1 MLKKIILLSIA
12 VILIGGGTFYAL
24 NSKDNYDA
32 SQYSANLPAAFT
44 IGSTLEFT
52 LPDQFG
58 NKHTLGNDTKKL
70 VLTFEKDASHIMKD
84 FLTQE
89 EKGFLNKQSAL
100 YVADI
105 SSAPVFIRNAF
116 ILPDLQKSTYPV
128 LLIYEEETAKKFRYD
143 SKKEAI
149 KVVTLD
155 NKKVTDIRF
164 VSTLKEFEEALK

>member
-1 MLKKIILLSIA
+1 MFKKIILL
-12 VILIGGGTFYAL
+12 LISVLLVGGGAFYVL
-24 NSKDNYDA
+24 NSKDNYDS
-32 SQYSANLPAAFT
+32 SQYSADVPAAFSV
-44 IGSTLEFT
+44 GSTLDFT

-58 NKHTLGNDTKKL
+58 EKHTLGNDTKKL
-70 VLTFEKDASHIMKD
+70 VFTFSKEASHIMKD
-84 FLTQE
+84 FLKQE

-100 YVADI
+100 YIADI
-105 SSAPVFIRNAF
+105 STAPVFIRNAF

-128 LLIYEEETAKKFRYD
+128 LLVYKEEVAKTFRYD

-149 KVVTLD
+149 KIATLD